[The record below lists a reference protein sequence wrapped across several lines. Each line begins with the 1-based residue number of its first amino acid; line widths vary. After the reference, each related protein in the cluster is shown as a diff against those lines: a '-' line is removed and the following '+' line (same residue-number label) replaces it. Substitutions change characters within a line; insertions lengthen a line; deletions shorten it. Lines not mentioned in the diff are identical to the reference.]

1 MGEKNNVLNVYMN
14 KPERIKS
21 VLEYHLRKKL
31 PDDWTACC
39 NEASRFYSVKNVRN
53 KMSSR
58 ERDIYKKIITE
69 TDTFYLGIENQYDV
83 NLIFPWRMMQMDC
96 LAYESQIEEIKGKN
110 RKTDI
115 IFEGADDFLYRY
127 KENDRLIPVVNL
139 VLYWGEEEWE
149 RPLQLRDML
158 DETGLPDIMEDL
170 VEDYH
175 IHLINMRSIPDEEL
189 EKMDSDLKYVLG
201 LLKRTGSRKNIR
213 STYGKMKSSSNE
225 FQRVRWM
232 CFWYV

>member
-21 VLEYHLRKKL
+21 VLEYHLNKKL
-31 PDDWTACC
+31 PDDWTTCC
-39 NEASRFYSVKNVRN
+39 NEASRFYSVKNIRN

-115 IFEGADDFLYRY
+115 IFEGQMIFCIGIKKKTVCYR
-127 KENDRLIPVVNL
+127 
-139 VLYWGEEEWE
+139 
-149 RPLQLRDML
+149 
-158 DETGLPDIMEDL
+158 
-170 VEDYH
+170 
-175 IHLINMRSIPDEEL
+175 
-189 EKMDSDLKYVLG
+189 
-201 LLKRTGSRKNIR
+201 
-213 STYGKMKSSSNE
+213 
-225 FQRVRWM
+225 
-232 CFWYV
+232 